1 MDFNWLLFAL
11 SAVVLVS
18 YLFDFLGR
26 YVKVPAVVMLICAGI
41 GARVV
46 LDAVDLQIPFIETL
60 LPVIGTLGLILIVLE
75 ASLDLELTREKAGLA
90 WRSLASALLG
100 LAITGAAAAATI
112 HFVFGAALHQAW
124 IYATPLAVISS
135 AVAIPAAAGLHPKL
149 REFVVYES
157 AFSDIFGVLLF
168 YALIQGTGGFGFT
181 ALKSVFDVSVSAFVG
196 LLFALS
202 LYWIIL
208 RIDHPVRFLPMIFGL
223 ALLYAVGKILHL
235 APLVMVMVV
244 GLVLNNH
251 VLLAR
256 VRPLWQLYDPKFG
269 EELESFKHLTAE
281 FTFVVR
287 TFFFVLL
294 GYSTRL
300 ADLAD
305 REAWLLAGGFLACV
319 FVPRFALVR
328 AFGAIRQEPLI
339 WFAPR
344 GLITVLLFLSIP
356 AYHRVEGFPTATLMM
371 VVLLSALALTVG
383 MFRYREKPSD
393 GVAVNAA
400 LTGEGRPTN
409 PGHSTD

>member
-1 MDFNWLLFAL
+1 MDFNWLLFSL

-18 YLFDFLGR
+18 YLFDFVGR
-26 YVKVPAVVMLICAGI
+26 YVKVPAVVMLIGAGI
-41 GARVV
+41 GLRLV
-46 LDAVDLQIPFIETL
+46 LDTAGLEIPFLDTL

-75 ASLDLELTREKAGLA
+75 ASLDLELSREKAGLM

-100 LAITGAAAAATI
+100 LAITGAAAAAI
-112 HFVFGAALHQAW
+112 VHLVFGAGLHQAW

-135 AVAIPAAAGLHPKL
+135 AVAIPAAAALHPRL

-157 AFSDIFGVLLF
+157 ALSDIFGVLLF
-168 YALIQGTGGFGFT
+168 YILIQGTGSFGFT
-181 ALKSVFDVSVSAFVG
+181 ALKSMFDVAVSAVVG
-196 LLFALS
+196 LVFALS

-208 RIDHPVRFLPMIFGL
+208 RIDHHVRFLPMIFGL

-235 APLVMVMVV
+235 APLMMVMIV

-251 VLLAR
+251 ALLAR
-256 VRPLWQLYDPKFG
+256 VKRLSRHYDPEFG
-269 EELESFKHLTAE
+269 EELDSFKHLTAE

-300 ADLAD
+300 TDLAD
-305 REAWLLAGGFLACV
+305 RGAWILAGAFLACV
-319 FVPRFALVR
+319 FLPRIGLVR

-344 GLITVLLFLSIP
+344 GLITILLFLSIP
-356 AYHRVEGFPTATLMM
+356 SHHRLEDFPPATLMM

-383 MFRYREKPSD
+383 MFRYRQEPSD
-393 GVAVNAA
+393 AAAVDA
-400 LTGEGRPTN
+400 LAGEGRAPRATQ
-409 PGHSTD
+409 SQ